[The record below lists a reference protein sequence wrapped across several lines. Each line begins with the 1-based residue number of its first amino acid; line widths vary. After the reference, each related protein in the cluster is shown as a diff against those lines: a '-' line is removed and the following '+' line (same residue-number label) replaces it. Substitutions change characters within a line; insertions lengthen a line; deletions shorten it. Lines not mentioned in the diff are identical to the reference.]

1 MDLTAAALGTLYLD
15 QFLVL
20 VYAAHTIQSIGLCL
34 THRKASL
41 SLALSCTDAKRAPT
55 TKRALLDIRLACCVT
70 RAHTL
75 PHTQLLYGHV
85 RYSGKDMLAV
95 PR

>member
-41 SLALSCTDAKRAPT
+41 SRS
-55 TKRALLDIRLACCVT
+55 LLHRRKKSSYYKESVT
-70 RAHTL
+70 RYPTSMLRHSGTHTAS
-75 PHTQLLYGHV
+75 HTIIV
-85 RYSGKDMLAV
+85 WAREV
-95 PR
+95 